1 MDMKKHILNVIR
13 KYMLL
18 LLLPLMMAACEKVTN
33 VTGGINED
41 YEPVGVT
48 VGLSVSGY
56 KNQERTRASQILPG
70 DMGNEENAI
79 HNITVFQFDGNGDDT
94 NPLVVLRYI
103 NSGLDAL
110 VLGLMQPKSD
120 PDKDQFLYFVANTG
134 DQLQNFTGVY
144 GDLKQKLISVN
155 DAGIADGTMVMTASL
170 VTTINALQP
179 IQISFNRKLAKI
191 NVTCS
196 IADGVN
202 FIPAR
207 VQLRNVPKALAL
219 GSISSIYPMGDA
231 NNFQNYLSV
240 ADNIMGGYTWYMPE
254 NLRGIGTATDHRYKT
269 ASTAPSGQGDYC
281 TYIEL
286 SGLYQESGT
295 SKLVSYKVYLGG
307 NNTNDYN
314 VEANRIYN
322 VNLSVKGVNEVDS
335 RLTVVTLPEA
345 ETPAN
350 CYMILPGTTMV
361 IDMLKPPGTAVPASG
376 VDYATRVGS
385 ASAGTNNIKSIGIVW
400 QTEDTPDGLIQDLT
414 FLEATGQAMF
424 KATPGNTGNLLLAA
438 YSEPEQQGT
447 ILWSWHV
454 WVTDYDPGIGDAI
467 GDVPGGKVHSISA
480 DGAVWM
486 DRDLGALTATP
497 GKGTTLGYAYQW
509 GRKDPFPMSSN
520 ISASVLRPL
529 YDAKGKYLR
538 SGVAVEERN
547 SAGQLIVGQSISE
560 PWVFYTNTVTNHSTG
575 SGYWWGGS
583 SINIYLWSDGVKTMY
598 DPCPAGWR
606 LPTGTIVGKM
616 KGNTM
621 QSWSGTDY
629 GAYYRGTSWYQYYG
643 YLLYNTGTIGQTG
656 QTGVYWSSAVRK
668 MYQLDQYHTN
678 IDGGGIRDCDYG
690 FIGRCIKD
698 TTGS

>member
-1 MDMKKHILNVIR
+1 MKKYISSVIR

-18 LLLPLMMAACEKVTN
+18 LLLSLMMAACEKVTN

-56 KNQERTRASQILPG
+56 KNQEQTRASQALPG
-70 DMGNEENAI
+70 DMGNEENVI

-120 PDKDQFLYFVANTG
+120 PDKDQFLYFVANAG

-155 DAGIADGTMVMTASL
+155 DAGIADGTMVMVASL
-170 VTTINALQP
+170 VTRVDALQP

-196 IADGVN
+196 IAEGVN

-207 VQLRNVPKALAL
+207 VQLRNVPKSFALVNT
-219 GSISSIYPMGDA
+219 SSIYPTEDA

-240 ADNIMGGYTWYMPE
+240 TDNIKGGYTWYMPE
-254 NLRGIGTATDHRYKT
+254 NLRGTGTAVTPQNKT
-269 ASTAPSGQGDYC
+269 ASTAPTGQGDYC

-335 RLTVVTLPEA
+335 RLTVVTVPEA

-350 CYMILPGTTMV
+350 CYMILPGTTVV
-361 IDMLKPPGTAVPASG
+361 IDMLKPPGTAVPTSG

-385 ASAGTNNIKSIGIVW
+385 ASSGVNNIKSIGIVW
-400 QTEDTPDGLIQDLT
+400 QTEDTPDGLIQDIT

-424 KATPGNTGNLLLAA
+424 KATPGSSGNLLLAA
-438 YSEPEQQGT
+438 YSEPEQQGI

-454 WVTDYDPGIGDAI
+454 WVTDYDPGTGGTI
-467 GDVPGGKVHSISA
+467 GDVPGGKVYSISA

-529 YDAKGKYLR
+529 YDAKGDYLR
-538 SGVAVEERN
+538 SGAAVEERN
-547 SAGQLIVGQSISE
+547 SSGQLIVGQSISE
-560 PWVFYTNTVTNHSTG
+560 PWIFYTNTVTDHNG
-575 SGYWWGGS
+575 GYGYWWGGN
-583 SINIYLWSDGVKTMY
+583 SINIPLWFDGVKTMY

-606 LPTGTIVGKM
+606 LPTGTIAGQM
-616 KGNTM
+616 KGKTM
-621 QSWSGTDY
+621 QSWNGTNF

-643 YLLYNTGTIGQTG
+643 YLLYGTGAIGEPG
-656 QTGVYWSSAVRK
+656 LTGVYWSSTVRQ
-668 MYQLDQYHTN
+668 MYQLSQDHTN
-678 IDGGGIRDCDYG
+678 ISGSARDCDYG